1 MTGQQLKQRVTTG
14 SPARSIQARALI
26 AEQAIVGAVS
36 MMILFDFFARL
47 ARGVVV
53 VNGCFSQREFY
64 FSGEP
69 WTCDHE
75 LTS

>member
-36 MMILFDFFARL
+36 MMILFDIFTHFAR
-47 ARGVVV
+47 GIVMM
-53 VNGCFSQREFY
+53 NGSFSRTFY
-64 FSGEP
+64 FNGKP
-69 WTCDHE
+69 
-75 LTS
+75 